1 MENDSAFKVR
11 PMINSKSR
19 SPEDAPLPTSKSVP
33 NPMAEVCCGK
43 RTELGVQGLG
53 LVSVPVTGWTQK
65 GLTPGLTSWL

>member
-43 RTELGVQGLG
+43 RTEPGV
-53 LVSVPVTGWTQK
+53 
-65 GLTPGLTSWL
+65 